1 MNIRKAATRPEGHA
15 AGRSDVDLPSGGGSW
30 RARVGVG
37 PESLG
42 QREAVETFAQADAQE
57 KRRRLVAG
65 RGPVDGR
72 DAANVRR
79 PLVGHG
85 NVQLKLRRRRWIVD
99 RDLAS
104 CGIRIVVA
112 QL

>member
-15 AGRSDVDLPSGGGSW
+15 AGRSDVNLPIGGGSW
-30 RARVGVG
+30 RARIRVGTK
-37 PESLG
+37 SLG
-42 QREAVETFAQADAQE
+42 QREAVKAFAQADAQ
-57 KRRRLVAG
+57 RQSRRLVAG

-79 PLVGHG
+79 PLAGHG

-99 RDLAS
+99 R
-104 CGIRIVVA
+104 
-112 QL
+112 